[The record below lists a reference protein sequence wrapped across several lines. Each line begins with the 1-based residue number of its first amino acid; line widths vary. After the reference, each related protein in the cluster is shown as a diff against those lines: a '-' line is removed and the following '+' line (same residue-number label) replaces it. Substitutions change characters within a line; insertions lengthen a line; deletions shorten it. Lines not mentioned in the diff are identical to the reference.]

1 MDKNSIQLISSI
13 KFWKNAI
20 DISPIKGG
28 ITNKNF
34 LVNDGS
40 EKYFVRIG
48 DDIPEHLVF
57 RSNEVQASKA
67 ASRINI
73 CPKLLFYNQSIQVFN
88 FIEGKTFDSNDIKK
102 NLDNITKLVK
112 KVHTKIP
119 DHLIGQSVIF
129 WVFHVIK
136 NYKKFLDNHQSSY
149 KKILPELLKKALKLE
164 NISSPFEIVFSHNDL
179 LPANFIQNQEQIW
192 LIDWEYAGF
201 NTPLFDLG
209 GLASNNDFNE
219 NEEKYLLENYFEK
232 KLSSELLIKY
242 KAVKCASLL
251 RETMWSMVS
260 EITSN
265 IEFDYNSYT
274 SENLSKFNESFNHE
288 FKIN

>member
-1 MDKNSIQLISSI
+1 MDKNIIQLISSI
-13 KFWKNAI
+13 NFWKDTIN
-20 DISPIKGG
+20 ISPIIGG

-34 LVNDGS
+34 LVIDGS
-40 EKYFVRIG
+40 KKYFVRIG

-67 ASRINI
+67 AGKIGI
-73 CPKLLFYNQSIQVFN
+73 CPELLFHNKSIQVFN
-88 FIEGKTFDSNDIKK
+88 YIAGKTFDSEDIKK
-102 NLDNITKLVK
+102 NLDTITKLVK
-112 KVHTKIP
+112 KVHTNIP
-119 DHLIGQSVIF
+119 DQLIGQSVIF

-136 NYKKFLDNHQSSY
+136 NYKNYLDNHQSSY
-149 KKILPELLKKALKLE
+149 KKILPDLLSKALMLE

-209 GLASNNDFNE
+209 GLASNNDFTE
-219 NEEKYLLENYFEK
+219 NEEEYLLENYFEK
-232 KLSSELLIKY
+232 KLSSELFIKY
-242 KAVKCASLL
+242 KAIKCASLL

-265 IEFDYNSYT
+265 IEFDYKSYT
-274 SENLSKFNESFNHE
+274 AENLLKFNKSFDEE

>member
-1 MDKNSIQLISSI
+1 MDKNIIQLISSI
-13 KFWKNAI
+13 NFWKDRI

-34 LVNDGS
+34 LVIDGS
-40 EKYFVRIG
+40 KKYFVRIG

-57 RSNEVQASKA
+57 RSNEVQASNA
-67 ASRINI
+67 AGKIGI
-73 CPKLLFYNQSIQVFN
+73 CPELLFHNKSVQVFN
-88 FIEGKTFDSNDIKK
+88 YIEGKTFGSEDIKK
-102 NLDNITKLVK
+102 NLDTITKLVK

-119 DHLIGQSVIF
+119 DQLIGQSVIF

-136 NYKKFLDNHQSSY
+136 NYKNYLDNHQSSY
-149 KKILPELLKKALKLE
+149 KKILPDLLSKALKLE
-164 NISSPFEIVFSHNDL
+164 NISSPYEIVFSHNDL
-179 LPANFIQNQEQIW
+179 LPANFIQNQEKIW

-232 KLSSELLIKY
+232 KLSSELFIKY
-242 KAVKCASLL
+242 KAIKCASLL

-265 IEFDYNSYT
+265 IEFDYKSYT
-274 SENLSKFNESFNHE
+274 AENLLKFNKSFDEE

>member
-1 MDKNSIQLISSI
+1 MDKKNIELISSI
-13 KFWKNAI
+13 NLWKDTV
-20 DISPIKGG
+20 DISQIKGG

-34 LVNDGS
+34 LVIDGS
-40 EKYFVRIG
+40 KKYFVRIG
-48 DDIPEHLVF
+48 NDIPEHLVF

-67 ASRINI
+67 AGKIGI
-73 CPKLLFYNQSIQVFN
+73 CPELLFHNESIQVFN
-88 FIEGKTFDSNDIKK
+88 YIEGKTFNSEEIKK
-102 NLDNITKLVK
+102 NLDKITKLVK
-112 KVHTKIP
+112 TVHTKIP
-119 DHLIGQSVIF
+119 DLLIGQSVIF

-136 NYKKFLDNHQSSY
+136 NYKNYLDNHQSSY
-149 KKILPELLKKALKLE
+149 KKILPDLLKKALKLE

-179 LPANFIQNQEQIW
+179 LPANFIQNEEQIW

-209 GLASNNDFNE
+209 GLASNNDFTD
-219 NEEKYLLENYFEK
+219 NEEEYLLENYFEK
-232 KLSSELLIKY
+232 KLSSELLLKY
-242 KAVKCASLL
+242 KAIKCASLL

-274 SENLSKFNESFNHE
+274 ADNLSKFNIAFDEE

>member
-1 MDKNSIQLISSI
+1 MDKNSIQLISGVN
-13 KFWKNAI
+13 FWESKI
-20 DISPIKGG
+20 DISSIKGG

-34 LVNDGS
+34 LVTDGS
-40 EKYFVRIG
+40 KKYFVRIG

-67 ASRINI
+67 ASKIGI
-73 CPKLLFYNQSIQVFN
+73 CPKLLFHKKSIQIFN
-88 FIEGKTFDSNDIKK
+88 YIEGKTFGPEDIKN
-102 NLDNITKLVK
+102 NLDTITKLIK

-119 DHLIGQSVIF
+119 DQLIGQSVIF

-136 NYKKFLDNHQSSY
+136 NYKNFLEEHQSSY
-149 KKILPELLKKALKLE
+149 IKILPDLLKKALKLE
-164 NISSPFEIVFSHNDL
+164 SISSPFEIVFSHNDL
-179 LPANFIQNQEQIW
+179 LPANFIQNQEKIW

-219 NEEKYLLENYFEK
+219 NEEKHLLENYFEK

-242 KAVKCASLL
+242 KAIKSASLL

-265 IEFDYNSYT
+265 IEFDYKSYT
-274 SENLSKFNESFNHE
+274 AENLSKFNESFDEE
-288 FKIN
+288 FK

>member
-1 MDKNSIQLISSI
+1 MDKNNVELISEI
-13 KFWKNAI
+13 KFWKNKI

-34 LVNDGS
+34 LVIDGS
-40 EKYFVRIG
+40 EKFFVRIG
-48 DDIPEHLVF
+48 DDIPQHLVF

-67 ASRINI
+67 ASKIGI
-73 CPKLLFYNQSIQVFN
+73 CPKLLFYNKSIQVFN
-88 FIEGKTFDSNDIKK
+88 YIDGKTFNSEDIKN
-102 NLDNITKLVK
+102 NLYNITKLIK
-112 KVHTKIP
+112 SVHTKIP
-119 DHLIGQSVIF
+119 DQLIGQSVIF

-136 NYKKFLDNHQSSY
+136 NYKNYLDNHKSSY
-149 KKILPELLKKALKLE
+149 IKILPDLLKKAQTLE

-179 LPANFIQNQEQIW
+179 LPANFIQNQEKVW

-209 GLASNNDFNE
+209 GLASNNNFSE

-232 KLSSELLIKY
+232 KLSSELLVKY
-242 KAVKCASLL
+242 KAIKCASLL

-265 IEFDYNSYT
+265 IEFDYKSY
-274 SENLSKFNESFNHE
+274 SADNLSKFNKAFDEE

>member
-149 KKILPELLKKALKLE
+149 KKILPDLLKKALKLE

-219 NEEKYLLENYFEK
+219 NEEEYLLENYFEK

>member
-13 KFWKNAI
+13 NFWKGKIN
-20 DISPIKGG
+20 ISSIKGG

-34 LVNDGS
+34 LVVDGS
-40 EKYFVRIG
+40 KKYFVRIG

-67 ASRINI
+67 ASKIGI
-73 CPKLLFYNQSIQVFN
+73 CPKLLFNEKSIQVFN
-88 FIEGKTFDSNDIKK
+88 YVEGKTFESEDIKK
-102 NLDNITKLVK
+102 NLDNITKLIK

-119 DHLIGQSVIF
+119 DQLIGQSVIF

-136 NYKKFLDNHQSSY
+136 NYKNFLDEHKSSY
-149 KKILPELLKKALKLE
+149 IKILPDLLNKALKLE
-164 NISSPFEIVFSHNDL
+164 SISSPFEIVFSHNDL
-179 LPANFIQNQEQIW
+179 LPANFIQDQEKIW

-232 KLSSELLIKY
+232 KLSTELLIKY
-242 KAVKCASLL
+242 KAIKSASLL

-265 IEFDYNSYT
+265 IEFDYKSYT
-274 SENLSKFNESFNHE
+274 AEILAKFNESFDEE

>member
-112 KVHTKIP
+112 FLLFKLP
-119 DHLIGQSVIF
+119 
-129 WVFHVIK
+129 FHI
-136 NYKKFLDNHQSSY
+136 
-149 KKILPELLKKALKLE
+149 
-164 NISSPFEIVFSHNDL
+164 
-179 LPANFIQNQEQIW
+179 
-192 LIDWEYAGF
+192 
-201 NTPLFDLG
+201 
-209 GLASNNDFNE
+209 
-219 NEEKYLLENYFEK
+219 
-232 KLSSELLIKY
+232 
-242 KAVKCASLL
+242 
-251 RETMWSMVS
+251 
-260 EITSN
+260 
-265 IEFDYNSYT
+265 
-274 SENLSKFNESFNHE
+274 
-288 FKIN
+288 

>member
-1 MDKNSIQLISSI
+1 MDKNSIQLISGI
-13 KFWKNAI
+13 NFWESKI
-20 DISPIKGG
+20 DISSIKGG

-34 LVNDGS
+34 LVTDGS
-40 EKYFVRIG
+40 KKYFVRIG

-67 ASRINI
+67 ASKIGI
-73 CPKLLFYNQSIQVFN
+73 CPKLLFHKKSIQIFN
-88 FIEGKTFDSNDIKK
+88 YIEGKTFGPEDIKN
-102 NLDNITKLVK
+102 NLDTITKLIK

-119 DHLIGQSVIF
+119 DQLIGQSVIF

-136 NYKKFLDNHQSSY
+136 NYKNFLEEHQSSY
-149 KKILPELLKKALKLE
+149 IKILPDLLKKALKLE
-164 NISSPFEIVFSHNDL
+164 SISSPFEIVFSHNDL
-179 LPANFIQNQEQIW
+179 LPANFIQNQEKIW

-219 NEEKYLLENYFEK
+219 NEEKHLLENYFEK

-242 KAVKCASLL
+242 KAIKSASLL

-265 IEFDYNSYT
+265 IEFDYKSYT
-274 SENLSKFNESFNHE
+274 AENLSKFNESFDEE
-288 FKIN
+288 FK

>member
-149 KKILPELLKKALKLE
+149 KKILPDLLKKALKLE

>member
-1 MDKNSIQLISSI
+1 MDKKSTQLINSIH
-13 KFWKNAI
+13 FWESAI

-34 LVNDGS
+34 LVTDGS
-40 EKYFVRIG
+40 YKYFVRIG

-67 ASRINI
+67 ASKIGV
-73 CPKLLFYNQSIQVFN
+73 CPKLLFHDKSIQVFKYVD
-88 FIEGKTFDSNDIKK
+88 GKTFDSEDIKK
-102 NLDNITKLVK
+102 NIDNITKLVK

-119 DHLIGQSVIF
+119 NQLIGQSVIF

-136 NYKKFLDNHQSSY
+136 NYKKFLEDNHSSY
-149 KKILPELLKKALKLE
+149 IKILPDLLDKALKLE
-164 NISSPFEIVFSHNDL
+164 NVSSPFEIVFSHNDL
-179 LPANFIQNQEQIW
+179 LPANFIQNQEKIW

-209 GLASNNDFNE
+209 GLASNNNFSED
-219 NEEKYLLENYFEK
+219 EEKHLLENYFEK
-232 KLSSELLIKY
+232 KLSSELHLKY
-242 KAVKCASLL
+242 KAIKSASLL

-260 EITSN
+260 ELTSN
-265 IEFDYNSYT
+265 IEFDYKSYT
-274 SENLSKFNESFNHE
+274 SDNLSKFNKSFDEE

>member
-1 MDKNSIQLISSI
+1 MDKNSIQLISGI
-13 KFWKNAI
+13 NFWESKI
-20 DISPIKGG
+20 DISSIKGG

-34 LVNDGS
+34 LVTDGS
-40 EKYFVRIG
+40 KKYFVRIG

-67 ASRINI
+67 ASKIGI
-73 CPKLLFYNQSIQVFN
+73 CPKLLFHKKSIQIFN
-88 FIEGKTFDSNDIKK
+88 YIEGKTFGPEDIKN
-102 NLDNITKLVK
+102 NLDTITKFIK

-119 DHLIGQSVIF
+119 DQLIGQSVIF

-136 NYKKFLDNHQSSY
+136 NYKNFLEEHQSSY
-149 KKILPELLKKALKLE
+149 IKILPDLLKKALKLE
-164 NISSPFEIVFSHNDL
+164 SISSPFEIVFSHNDL
-179 LPANFIQNQEQIW
+179 LPANFIQNQEKVW

-201 NTPLFDLG
+201 NTPLFDLD

-219 NEEKYLLENYFEK
+219 NEEKHLLENYFEK

-242 KAVKCASLL
+242 KAIKSASLL

-265 IEFDYNSYT
+265 IEFDYKSYT
-274 SENLSKFNESFNHE
+274 AENLSKFNESFDEE
-288 FKIN
+288 FK